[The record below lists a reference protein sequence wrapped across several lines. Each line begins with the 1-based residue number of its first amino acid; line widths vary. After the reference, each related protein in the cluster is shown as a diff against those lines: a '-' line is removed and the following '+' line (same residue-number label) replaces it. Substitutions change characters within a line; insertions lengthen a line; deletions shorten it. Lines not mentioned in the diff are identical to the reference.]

1 MELFYFFLSLICS
14 VGLIFFFRFKD
25 RNNRSFEKIFQLS
38 NKIRSEIENGSSE
51 NLQQLRMYNE
61 TIVEST
67 ERAEQLL
74 SELKEYSGRQ
84 SKDPTDEKIIS
95 RINAI
100 EQALNE
106 TRNAINEQHSSPMT
120 VSRNI
125 KSLLKES
132 MKEMKS
138 MRSEL
143 KEMQDDLKLS
153 EKNTTSTLNNH
164 GRDIGLKI
172 SNYRKELELFV
183 NENWKRFSDETAFLK
198 GDLQKLSEKMEVL
211 RVEHLSTYQSDLE
224 GCEKEEREKLQRL
237 NDDIIKLREETEN
250 EVTKKIQDYAA
261 YFDRLETRA
270 QNFSQEIDLELKK
283 NVDAKLTDI
292 AGLYERKTKELC
304 DYVNDLQTGARSVLQ
319 KEVREHEQRNDKLVE
334 DFNNKNEEA
343 AVKMTEFRA
352 FIEESIKNLET
363 LRTDSFAKIK
373 DAENDLDAHINIA
386 SEQALK
392 LESKVFENVNN
403 QLRDFRSST
412 DSTIKEVQQDLRS
425 KIEESRLSIEKMG
438 EDISLKNIKYT
449 GVLDSLQEE
458 IERMQNESNNF
469 TLKCTSSMEE
479 MKAKI
484 AGFDSRIDSEINR
497 IDQSALDKLSETKER
512 LGNERDNLEEN
523 LKEELNHF
531 STKMEVLRD
540 ELFDKVSKDFSN
552 LEMRL
557 TEKRQELDS
566 KVADIDSLMTSNTEG
581 IRSDIEYKYSQMEGV
596 VKERLEEIESSFEM
610 KRSILEKQVEDFEH
624 TLNNSLEE
632 FERRIDGTD
641 SHLLE
646 VENEYFAKGE
656 KYLSEVQNRTED
668 LEKRAVQL
676 HENLELLKGTVDSDV
691 NAHIEIGKREIAAV
705 MENGHKDIERVYQ
718 EYEAECNEKISK
730 YKENLSTMEQNVK
743 RVEER
748 FDLQLENKLA
758 SVDSDLSRKLDLLS
772 ETYRS
777 RINRMTDEVSDL
789 QSKTQQNLENLQNDT
804 DSKTNKLLDE
814 TQSRVSELEESYK
827 QLKEQLGNLGSTLGS
842 ELEAQLLEGRTQMNN
857 HLCQMETDS
866 IKRINEYKSELLAVR
881 KDLDDFNNQF
891 KVKIDESG
899 ALITEKLEEKY
910 AEIEAGNESQIDRI
924 KENLESAEKGLRS
937 MVTGTVSE
945 LKDRVETMY
954 NQLQTDYS
962 GKFNVVINDNTD
974 RLEHFSENFSILQSQ
989 ITTLS
994 ERIDGDI
1001 TQKVNNGLAAMQ
1013 SEFDEKMNE
1022 SREILRNYEE
1032 DTKNVFESYKNDF
1045 ENIKESMRQIDER
1058 FTASFEDETANLN
1071 KKIAQIEFSIK
1082 KFEKQ
1087 AQTFDKTIVTKERLE
1102 NDLKLLA
1109 DQMKEIKAHKNE
1121 IDDIE
1126 KKIINISY
1134 VANTT
1139 DDKYNNI
1146 LNSSKKIEGLSQA
1159 IQEMRDFVDQVQVRI
1174 EHLSEVKTEIG
1185 NIEATVDMLSNR
1197 YNSIETQINRL
1208 DDKEGDLQRVKNT
1221 FGKVDTT
1228 VRDIENRILNIT
1240 RNIEN
1245 LQLKENVFE
1254 KSIAEFEKN
1263 AAPIVNSYDI
1273 IKEVVDRF
1281 KTMDALLYD
1290 LDSRKEALTSS
1301 REKAVKAI
1309 TLFENISRQCDDKIK
1324 VMEGFLAN
1332 NSGASNRQNGE
1343 KRKATDVS
1351 DNTKDAVLGLYRQ
1364 GTTTDQIANM
1374 LKLSTAEV
1382 EFYIDS
1388 LKDEK

>member
-84 SKDPTDEKIIS
+84 NKNPTDEKIIS

-100 EQALNE
+100 EQGLNE

-183 NENWKRFSDETAFLK
+183 NENWKRFSDETNFLK

-557 TEKRQELDS
+557 TEKCQELDS

-866 IKRINEYKSELLAVR
+866 IKRINEYKSELLSVR

-962 GKFNVVINDNTD
+962 GKFNVVINDNTE

-1001 TQKVNNGLAAMQ
+1001 KQKVDSGLALMQ

-1022 SREILRNYEE
+1022 SREILRNYED
-1032 DTKNVFESYKNDF
+1032 DTKNLFESYKNDF
-1045 ENIKESMRQIDER
+1045 ENIKESIRQIDER

-1087 AQTFDKTIVTKERLE
+1087 AQTFDKTIVTKEHPRGHDPAVQLVTVGSVDRAE
-1102 NDLKLLA
+1102 RDRA
-1109 DQMKEIKAHKNE
+1109 D
-1121 IDDIE
+1121 
-1126 KKIINISY
+1126 
-1134 VANTT
+1134 
-1139 DDKYNNI
+1139 
-1146 LNSSKKIEGLSQA
+1146 GP
-1159 IQEMRDFVDQVQVRI
+1159 VRAD
-1174 EHLSEVKTEIG
+1174 TE
-1185 NIEATVDMLSNR
+1185 D
-1197 YNSIETQINRL
+1197 RL
-1208 DDKEGDLQRVKNT
+1208 DIPDPGGAGIHAPINDNLGEPLVLDAVSLAHIPVTGLHDMTPLRPRHVAKVCLGLVLAVEPPEGCQRHSVHGEAPTVIWAVADTLLQRV
-1221 FGKVDTT
+1221 
-1228 VRDIENRILNIT
+1228 
-1240 RNIEN
+1240 
-1245 LQLKENVFE
+1245 E
-1254 KSIAEFEKN
+1254 KGR
-1263 AAPIVNSYDI
+1263 VNH
-1273 IKEVVDRF
+1273 EVSHCPFPPCRRLHPRWLPRSPP
-1281 KTMDALLYD
+1281 A
-1290 LDSRKEALTSS
+1290 R
-1301 REKAVKAI
+1301 
-1309 TLFENISRQCDDKIK
+1309 
-1324 VMEGFLAN
+1324 
-1332 NSGASNRQNGE
+1332 
-1343 KRKATDVS
+1343 
-1351 DNTKDAVLGLYRQ
+1351 
-1364 GTTTDQIANM
+1364 
-1374 LKLSTAEV
+1374 
-1382 EFYIDS
+1382 
-1388 LKDEK
+1388 

>member
-84 SKDPTDEKIIS
+84 NKNPTDEKIIS

-100 EQALNE
+100 EQGLNE

-143 KEMQDDLKLS
+143 KEMQDNLKLS

-183 NENWKRFSDETAFLK
+183 NENWKRFSDETNFLK

-458 IERMQNESNNF
+458 IERMQTESNNF

-497 IDQSALDKLSETKER
+497 MDQSALDKLSETKER

-523 LKEELNHF
+523 LKEELNHL

-866 IKRINEYKSELLAVR
+866 IKRINEYKSELLSVR

-962 GKFNVVINDNTD
+962 GKFNVVINDNTE

-1001 TQKVNNGLAAMQ
+1001 KQKVDSGLALMQ

-1022 SREILRNYEE
+1022 SREILRNYED
-1032 DTKNVFESYKNDF
+1032 DTKNLFESYKNDF

-1087 AQTFDKTIVTKERLE
+1087 AQTFDKTVVTKERLE

-1109 DQMKEIKAHKNE
+1109 DQMREIKAHKNE